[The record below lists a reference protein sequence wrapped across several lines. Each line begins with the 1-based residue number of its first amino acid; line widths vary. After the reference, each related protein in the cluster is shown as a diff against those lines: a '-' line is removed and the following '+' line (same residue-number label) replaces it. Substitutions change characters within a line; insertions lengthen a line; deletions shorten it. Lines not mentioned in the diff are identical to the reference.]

1 MKLVVERT
9 DFAQVSVEG
18 EIRGKIGRGFL
29 VLIGIGLGETRE
41 AADRLARKL
50 TGLRIF
56 PDEQGRTNLSL
67 REIGGGILAISQF
80 TLYAD
85 CRKGYRPSFTQAA
98 PPDQAEAL
106 YLYFVEKLRESGLPV
121 ETGVFGAHMDV
132 TLRNNGPFTVIL
144 ED

>member
-1 MKLVVERT
+1 MKLVVQRT
-9 DFAQVSVEG
+9 DFAQVCVEG
-18 EIRGKIGRGFL
+18 EIKGEIGRGFL
-29 VLIGIGLGETRE
+29 VLIGIGLGDTRE

>member
-1 MKLVVERT
+1 MKLVVQRT

-18 EIRGKIGRGFL
+18 EIKGKIGRGFL
-29 VLIGIGLGETRE
+29 VLIGIGLGDTRE